1 MIIQNNDTMVV
12 VKRFFFKRTNER
24 TKSAVT
30 RFRGRDFAFASHL
43 SRFFT
48 PPSPPP
54 GLMHLLRSCSCC
66 CCFSF
71 WSFSCT
77 PFRLNFVSSSTRDA
91 GVPLSGRFLRPR
103 SSTTLRCLRGGV
115 SSSSSSVVGFG
126 SIGSV
131 TTTAL
136 FSGAVQPAPREEP
149 VEHDDDDDSC
159 CSFCAL
165 FFCPIQKDFIYCT
178 GVFGY

>member
-12 VKRFFFKRTNER
+12 VKRVSFLNERTNER

-54 GLMHLLRSCSCC
+54 GLMHLPRSCSCSCCSICCC

-103 SSTTLRCLRGGV
+103 SSTTLRCQHPRRRLLLLPRCRRRIDRSWCCWWCRHHHRSLFRGGATR
-115 SSSSSSVVGFG
+115 
-126 SIGSV
+126 
-131 TTTAL
+131 TTRRACR
-136 FSGAVQPAPREEP
+136 A
-149 VEHDDDDDSC
+149 
-159 CSFCAL
+159 
-165 FFCPIQKDFIYCT
+165 
-178 GVFGY
+178 